1 MRLEVEVE
9 VKPRGVTTRGE
20 ESEYVENLGF
30 CGEMKMGSTGAD
42 LGKVDWC
49 QMRND
54 FLVVRE
60 MTSG

>member
-1 MRLEVEVE
+1 M
-9 VKPRGVTTRGE
+9 
-20 ESEYVENLGF
+20 ENWGF